1 MQSRVAR
8 QIASAVFGLNRDSR
22 STPSK
27 ISSPMVSFVALR
39 HLEFVHLSPTMRARP
54 WCYLPPTVTYVASV
68 SRLAVALDRSDLSD
82 LSNL

>member
-1 MQSRVAR
+1 MAR
-8 QIASAVFGLNRDSR
+8 QIASAVFRLNRDSR

-27 ISSPMVSFVALR
+27 ILSPMVSFVALR